1 MLGKAQK
8 FIMNWFFKGPA
19 QMLIGALCSATF
31 GWIVINDIN
40 WSSVWNQTLDLPIP
54 LVFLALLLVLGAS
67 AIRAFRWQMLFIQDR
82 VSVGRLFLVQN
93 IGFGVGS
100 LAPVRLLG
108 EVTQFALLRWRYRVT
123 GGTAI
128 VTMGLERLFDLVVT
142 VTLLL
147 VGLALVPNM
156 GDFVPY
162 GLGMLLVAIV
172 SLFMVRIFS
181 WASSKSFF
189 NKFPVIASAAVSLS
203 DLAGAKGN
211 LASTFF
217 LTFVYWILIGIAAW
231 VIAFGMNLGI
241 SPFMA
246 TIAIIG
252 TIYMAT
258 SIPSLPAALG
268 TFEFAIVYALKLFGI
283 QGDIAFSYALI
294 MHVLLFLP
302 PILITLGSL
311 SLIGLS
317 DIKGLK
323 QPELDDLYTRGYD

>member
-1 MLGKAQK
+1 KDMLGKAQK

-172 SLFMVRIFS
+172 SLF
-181 WASSKSFF
+181 
-189 NKFPVIASAAVSLS
+189 
-203 DLAGAKGN
+203 
-211 LASTFF
+211 
-217 LTFVYWILIGIAAW
+217 
-231 VIAFGMNLGI
+231 
-241 SPFMA
+241 
-246 TIAIIG
+246 
-252 TIYMAT
+252 
-258 SIPSLPAALG
+258 
-268 TFEFAIVYALKLFGI
+268 
-283 QGDIAFSYALI
+283 
-294 MHVLLFLP
+294 
-302 PILITLGSL
+302 
-311 SLIGLS
+311 
-317 DIKGLK
+317 
-323 QPELDDLYTRGYD
+323 